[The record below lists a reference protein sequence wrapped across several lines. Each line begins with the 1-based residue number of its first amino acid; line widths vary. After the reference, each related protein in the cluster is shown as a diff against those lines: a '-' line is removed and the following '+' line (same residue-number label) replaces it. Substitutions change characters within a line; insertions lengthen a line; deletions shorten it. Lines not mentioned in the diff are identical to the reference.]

1 MPCDSA
7 EPQGINSL
15 GRAFRTAKFLEEGS
29 IGLGIAM
36 VFACLDDQPV
46 IFAQIVEWPLIN
58 LNKIRLV
65 LFTLLV

>member
-1 MPCDSA
+1 M
-7 EPQGINSL
+7 
-15 GRAFRTAKFLEEGS
+15 TAKFLKEGGV
-29 IGLGIAM
+29 GLGVAM

-46 IFAQIVEWPLIN
+46 IFTQIVEWPLIN